1 VTTSLRAL
9 FEESQNDGSDDS
21 ISRSCSRDDIWVSGM
36 VEARF
41 LSWIVVAAERSL
53 RRLVSSVSLVVA
65 CRAVSDDADDDA
77 DDADDD
83 LEIGVGILLADKS
96 ELA

>member
-1 VTTSLRAL
+1 MTTSLRAL

-21 ISRSCSRDDIWVSGM
+21 VSRSCSREDIWVSGM
-36 VEARF
+36 VEATF

-65 CRAVSDDADDDA
+65 RSRVVSDDDDDA
-77 DDADDD
+77 
-83 LEIGVGILLADKS
+83 LVICVGNLLADNS
-96 ELA
+96 ELAWSR